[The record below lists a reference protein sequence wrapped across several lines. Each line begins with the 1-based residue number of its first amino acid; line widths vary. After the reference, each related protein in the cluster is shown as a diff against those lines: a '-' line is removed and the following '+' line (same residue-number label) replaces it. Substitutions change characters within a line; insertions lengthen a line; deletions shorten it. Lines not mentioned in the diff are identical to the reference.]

1 MTVPFTGG
9 CLCGAVRYESRAEPL
24 ITGIC
29 HCRDCQRYTGAGG
42 MPGLAV
48 PKDAVTISGE
58 LHSYDVTAASGHTST
73 RSFCPTCGSTV
84 FGNTTQLPDL
94 AVFAAGTLDDP
105 SWYKPAMNIFV
116 ADAQP

>member
-1 MTVPFTGG
+1 M
-9 CLCGAVRYESRAEPL
+9 
-24 ITGIC
+24 
-29 HCRDCQRYTGAGG
+29 
-42 MPGLAV
+42 
-48 PKDAVTISGE
+48 
-58 LHSYDVTAASGHTST
+58 TAASGHTAT

-116 ADAQP
+116 ADAQPWEPLDPALPRFPAMPDMS